1 MSKPKKKSVENV
13 LSLPQ
18 VVAFGGRE
26 FNATRPKMGE
36 AYLVNRFPLLE
47 AQMQQGD
54 LEQGQAAQEK
64 YLSIWARLLT
74 ARAAD
79 GEPVTPEWVAEQDPQ
94 DLARVVAP
102 EEPEGK

>member
-1 MSKPKKKSVENV
+1 MSKAKKSAEKVLNV
-13 LSLPQ
+13 PQ
-18 VVAFGGRE
+18 PVTIGDRE
-26 FNATRPKMGE
+26 FNATPPRMGE
-36 AYLVNRFPLLE
+36 AYLVNRFTLLE